1 MHSVAQLTFK
11 HDPSGMDSIILPII
25 WNTLMHLVFLLRRS
39 AYLHISFTGI
49 CIPIFLLLYC
59 KFMHPLQESFRNI
72 CKWSNAT
79 RMSSNAAS
87 LTAPSP
93 LQMTN
98 SSNSGDATKETAGST
113 PAAGGHM
120 MSATDPDN
128 PQNWPVYK
136 KVYVSVVAFAFS
148 WVV

>member
-1 MHSVAQLTFK
+1 
-11 HDPSGMDSIILPII
+11 
-25 WNTLMHLVFLLRRS
+25 
-39 AYLHISFTGI
+39 
-49 CIPIFLLLYC
+49 
-59 KFMHPLQESFRNI
+59 
-72 CKWSNAT
+72 
-79 RMSSNAAS
+79 MSSNAAS

-93 LQMTN
+93 LEMLN
-98 SSNSGDATKETAGST
+98 SSNSGDATKEMAGST